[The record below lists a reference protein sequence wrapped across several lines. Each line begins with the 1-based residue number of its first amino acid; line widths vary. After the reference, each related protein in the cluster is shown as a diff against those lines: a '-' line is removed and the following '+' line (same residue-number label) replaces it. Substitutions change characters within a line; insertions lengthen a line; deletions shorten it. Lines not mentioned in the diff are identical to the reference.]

1 MIDYEVIKG
10 DSWKDDRSMMAIN
23 GRYVAQVQGEVVTL
37 SPFRV
42 TSDYYM
48 RKVNTFLKEEGCTTR
63 VVRESERLRL
73 KLLDCYSADEPFW
86 AYLDCECGL
95 ADARIYEVNEA
106 DEDYASYDEELG
118 DRRDEF
124 PSGRWLTEGMNPRG
138 RLG

>member
-1 MIDYEVIKG
+1 MIGYEDT
-10 DSWKDDRSMMAIN
+10 DSGSYMEIN

-37 SPFRV
+37 SPFRI

-48 RKVNTFLKEEGCTTR
+48 RKVNTFLKEQGLATR

-86 AYLDCECGL
+86 RYMDCECGL
-95 ADARIYEVNEA
+95 ADARIYEVNEM

-118 DRRDEF
+118 DHRIEYPDTGYF
-124 PSGRWLTEGMNPRG
+124 A
-138 RLG
+138 

>member
-10 DSWKDDRSMMAIN
+10 DSAWDDRSMMAIN

-37 SPFRV
+37 SPFRI

-48 RKVNTFLKEEGCTTR
+48 RKVNTFLKEQGLATR

-73 KLLDCYSADEPFW
+73 KLLDCYSADEPF
-86 AYLDCECGL
+86 YRYMDCECGL
-95 ADARIYEVNEA
+95 ADARIYEVNEM

-118 DRRDEF
+118 DHRIEYPDTGYF
-124 PSGRWLTEGMNPRG
+124 A
-138 RLG
+138 

>member
-1 MIDYEVIKG
+1 MIGYEDT
-10 DSWKDDRSMMAIN
+10 DSGSYMEIN
-23 GRYVAQVQGEVVTL
+23 GRYVARVDGDVVML

-48 RKVNTFLKEEGCTTR
+48 RKVNTFLEKCSVTTKL
-63 VVRESERLRL
+63 VRESERLRL
-73 KLLDCYSADEPFW
+73 KVLDCYSADEPFW

-118 DRRDEF
+118 DRRDEIPTGYF
-124 PSGRWLTEGMNPRG
+124 A
-138 RLG
+138 

>member
-1 MIDYEVIKG
+1 MIGYEDT
-10 DSWKDDRSMMAIN
+10 DSGSYMEIN
-23 GRYVAQVQGEVVTL
+23 GRYVAMVEGDVVTL

-48 RKVNTFLKEEGCTTR
+48 RKVNTFLKEQGLATR

-86 AYLDCECGL
+86 RYMDCECGL

-106 DEDYASYDEELG
+106 DMDFYSYDEELG
-118 DRRDEF
+118 DARIEY
-124 PSGRWLTEGMNPRG
+124 PSTGYFVPLVS
-138 RLG
+138 

>member
-1 MIDYEVIKG
+1 MIGYEDT
-10 DSWKDDRSMMAIN
+10 DSGSYMEIN
-23 GRYVAQVQGEVVTL
+23 GRYVAWVQGDVVTL

-48 RKVNTFLKEEGCTTR
+48 RKVNTFLKDNGFATR

-86 AYLDCECGL
+86 CYMDCECGL

-106 DEDYASYDEELG
+106 DMDFYSYDEELG
-118 DRRDEF
+118 DARIEY
-124 PSGRWLTEGMNPRG
+124 PSTGYFVPLESKF
-138 RLG
+138 

>member
-1 MIDYEVIKG
+1 MINYEVIRG
-10 DSWKDDRSMMAIN
+10 DSALDDRSLMAIN
-23 GRYVAQVQGEVVTL
+23 GRYVVQVQGEVVTL
-37 SPFRV
+37 SPFRI

-48 RKVNTFLKEEGCTTR
+48 RKVNTFLKDNGFDTR

-86 AYLDCECGL
+86 RYMDCECDL

-118 DRRDEF
+118 DHRIEYPDTGYF
-124 PSGRWLTEGMNPRG
+124 A
-138 RLG
+138 

>member
-1 MIDYEVIKG
+1 MIGYEDT
-10 DSWKDDRSMMAIN
+10 DSGCYMEIN
-23 GRYVAQVQGEVVTL
+23 GRCVAMVEGDVVTL

-48 RKVNTFLKEEGCTTR
+48 RKVNTFLKENGFATR

-86 AYLDCECGL
+86 RYMNCECGL

-106 DEDYASYDEELG
+106 DMDYASYDEELG
-118 DRRDEF
+118 DHRIEYPDNGYF
-124 PSGRWLTEGMNPRG
+124 A
-138 RLG
+138 

>member
-1 MIDYEVIKG
+1 MIDYEDTG
-10 DSWKDDRSMMAIN
+10 SGNYMAIN
-23 GRYVAQVQGEVVTL
+23 GRYVAMVEGDVVTL

-48 RKVNTFLKEEGCTTR
+48 RKVNTFLEKCSVTTKL
-63 VVRESERLRL
+63 VRESERLRL

-86 AYLDCECGL
+86 RYMDCECGL

-118 DRRDEF
+118 DHRIEYPDNGYF
-124 PSGRWLTEGMNPRG
+124 A
-138 RLG
+138 